1 MQVGLQKG
9 EARGLHKGRRDSLLE
24 MAAQLLPDQL
34 DELAALAEVDEL
46 AREVTARLQ
55 AQRG

>member
-1 MQVGLQKG
+1 
-9 EARGLHKGRRDSLLE
+9 
-24 MAAQLLPDQL
+24 MAAQLLPEQL
-34 DELAALAEVDEL
+34 DELAGLADVDEL